1 VLFAPIP
8 LSNVV
13 PALVIVLIALAY
25 IEDDGVLLSIGL
37 LAALVVLTVVAA
49 AVWGTFL
56 GVQRIGGRW

>member
-56 GVQRIGGRW
+56 GVQWIGGLW